1 MQKDSKISFITL
13 WRLNDWGMYNRR
25 DEAILWEL
33 SRRDIVEKVLHI
45 EHIGIR
51 VLMYRTIQWIKEKDA
66 LLREVYKFHIKKGM
80 SLKPISIDKE
90 KKYYVY
96 SVVSLYQGNNPL
108 LKKISNHF
116 LNIQYFTINKYFSKA
131 GENVVLIAYPPSK
144 YLSNAIETIR
154 HDILIADFED
164 DTAERSNDEASK
176 KRILHNYKKILPQC
190 KWIFS
195 TSPSINQKYKDYA
208 QQEITFLPN
217 GTDIKNVPAN
227 SYKKLFK
234 KFNKKAVGY
243 IGILNREIDFDL
255 FEYILSQYPQ
265 VDFVLIGIASHDQ
278 LIEINKLAKQY
289 NNLRYLGARNYRDI
303 PGYLTA
309 FDVLINIKKNDHTT
323 AGANLQ
329 KIYDYLSSGKPIVT
343 TPIPPADRF
352 ADFMYVASDKF
363 QFSEFLKIALEEDNK
378 ELREKRIKIALDNS
392 WDKRVDVILERAK
405 ALLADNY

>member
-13 WRLNDWGMYNRR
+13 WRFNDWGMYNRR

-45 EHIGIR
+45 EHIGIK
-51 VLMYRTIQWIKEKDA
+51 VLMYRTIQWVKEKDA
-66 LLREVYKFHIKKGM
+66 LLREVYKFHVKKGM
-80 SLKPISIDKE
+80 SLKPISIDNE

-96 SVVSLYQGNNPL
+96 SVVSLYQGNNPI
-108 LKKISNHF
+108 LKEISNHF

-164 DTAERSNDEASK
+164 DTAERFHDEEAAK
-176 KRILHNYKKILPQC
+176 NRILHNYQKILPQC
-190 KWIFS
+190 NWIFS

-217 GTDIKNVPAN
+217 GADIKNFRAN

-234 KFNKKAVGY
+234 KVNKKAVGY

-255 FEYILSQYPQ
+255 FEYILSRYPQ
-265 VDFVLIGIASHDQ
+265 VDFVLIGCASDDQ

-323 AGANLQ
+323 AGADLQ

-352 ADFMYVASDKF
+352 ADLMYVASDKF

-405 ALLADNY
+405 ALLADN